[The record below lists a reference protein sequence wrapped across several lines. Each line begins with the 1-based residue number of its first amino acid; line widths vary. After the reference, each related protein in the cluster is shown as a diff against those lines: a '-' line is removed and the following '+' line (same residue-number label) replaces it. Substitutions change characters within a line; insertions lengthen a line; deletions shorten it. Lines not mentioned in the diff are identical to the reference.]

1 MPSFVLSNASGFLL
15 IICLTGSFALA
26 QEVPVSAKPATLQQ
40 EGKIAAA
47 KEKEAPA
54 RMSQKEADELF
65 KSIDEIMRFVS
76 RDTGLALHH
85 DIKKELIGRDEVQ
98 KYIEEKMKDDEDR
111 KDMERSEV
119 VLKKFGLLPRE
130 FQLQTFL
137 VSLLREQIAA
147 FYDSKKKTVFML
159 NWLSPE
165 SQKPIMAH
173 ELTHALQ
180 DQTVDMDKWIEE
192 VRKKSKQS
200 SDPDRPDIE
209 VDEESSARSAVAEG
223 QGMAVLIDYL
233 LAPMGRTMQ
242 DSPQVVD
249 MMRAGMDKDDSAPLL
264 ASAPLLLRE
273 SLIFPYRDGLGFVQ
287 AVLSNG
293 GVDKA
298 YTNLLLNPPHNTH
311 EVLVPDSYLKGEH
324 IGHMRLPNIKK
335 ALSKDYR
342 QYDVGS
348 IGHFDTIILLKQ
360 LAEPQV
366 AKDLSADWRGGIYY
380 AGAKN
385 VINGKKVDKETI
397 LKSTKDIALLYVSK
411 WASADSAKQF
421 AGIYSDGL
429 KKKYSKVETV
439 KDRTGAFVTEEGII
453 HVEVIGNSV
462 LVIES
467 MDDALADKIRKLV
480 VASLESDKGTTTT
493 QNDLGI
499 HAMAPM
505 RAILRDVMVKV
516 QLNSVG
522 IQ

>member
-1 MPSFVLSNASGFLL
+1 MRSFFVITVS
-15 IICLTGSFALA
+15 IIFAMA
-26 QEVPVSAKPATLQQ
+26 QEPSTPAKPATSQD
-40 EGKIAAA
+40 EKIAAA
-47 KEKEAPA
+47 KDKEAPA

-76 RDTGLALHH
+76 SDTGLPLHH

-119 VLKKFGLLPRE
+119 VLKKFGLLPRS
-130 FQLQTFL
+130 FDLQPFL

-192 VRKKSKQS
+192 VRKKSKLS
-200 SDPDRPDIE
+200 ADPARPDIE
-209 VDEESSARSAVAEG
+209 VDEESNARSAVAEG

-233 LAPMGRTMQ
+233 LAPMGRTMK

-273 SLIFPYRDGLGFVQ
+273 SLIFPYRDGLGLVQ
-287 AVLSNG
+287 AVLNNG

-298 YTNLLLNPPHNTH
+298 YTNLLLHPPQNTH
-311 EVLVPDSYLKGEH
+311 EVLVPESYLKGEH

-335 ALSKDYR
+335 SLAKDYR

-360 LAEPQV
+360 LTEPQV

-385 VINGKKVDKETI
+385 VVNGKKVDKDTV
-397 LKSTKDIALLYVSK
+397 LKSTQDIALLYVSK
-411 WASADSAKQF
+411 WASSDSAKQF
-421 AGIYSDGL
+421 AGIYSVGL
-429 KKKYSKVETV
+429 KKKYSKIEPV
-439 KDRTGAFVTEEGII
+439 KESVGAFITEEGII

-462 LVIES
+462 LVMES
-467 MDDALADKIRKLV
+467 LDDTLADKVRKQV
-480 VASLESDKGTTTT
+480 VASLESDKGTVTT

-505 RAILRDVMVKV
+505 HAILRDAMVKI
-516 QLNSVG
+516 QFNAVG
-522 IQ
+522 IH

>member
-1 MPSFVLSNASGFLL
+1 MATFVLSKASRLL
-15 IICLTGSFALA
+15 IVVYLSVIFSFG
-26 QEVPVSAKPATLQQ
+26 QEPSAPAKPANIQDPNISTT
-40 EGKIAAA
+40 KD
-47 KEKEAPA
+47 KEAPA
-54 RMSQKEADELF
+54 RMTQQEADELF

-76 RDTGLALHH
+76 RDTGLPLHH

-119 VLKKFGLLPRE
+119 VLKKFGLLPRS
-130 FQLQTFL
+130 FDLQPFL

-180 DQTVDMDKWIEE
+180 DQTVDLDKWMEE
-192 VRKKSKQS
+192 VRKRSKQS
-200 SDPDRPDIE
+200 STPDRPDME

-233 LAPMGRTMQ
+233 LAPMGRSMK

-287 AVLSNG
+287 AVLNNG

-298 YTNLLLNPPHNTH
+298 YTDLLLKPPQNTH
-311 EVLVPDSYLKGEH
+311 EVLVPESYLKGEH

-335 ALSKDYR
+335 ALAKDYR

-366 AKDLSADWRGGIYY
+366 AQDLSADWRGGIYY

-385 VINGKKVDKETI
+385 VVKGMKVDKDMV
-397 LKSTKDIALLYVSK
+397 LKSTRDIALLYVSK

-421 AGIYSDGL
+421 AGIYATGL
-429 KKKYSKVETV
+429 KKKYSKVDPI
-439 KDRTGAFVTEEGII
+439 KDSTGVFTTEEGVI

-462 LVIES
+462 LVMES
-467 MDDALADKIRKLV
+467 LDDSLADKVRKQV
-480 VASLESDKGTTTT
+480 VASLDSDKGTTTAN
-493 QNDLGI
+493 NDLGI

-505 RAILRDVMVKV
+505 HSILRDAMVKV
-516 QLNSVG
+516 QLDAVG
-522 IQ
+522 IH